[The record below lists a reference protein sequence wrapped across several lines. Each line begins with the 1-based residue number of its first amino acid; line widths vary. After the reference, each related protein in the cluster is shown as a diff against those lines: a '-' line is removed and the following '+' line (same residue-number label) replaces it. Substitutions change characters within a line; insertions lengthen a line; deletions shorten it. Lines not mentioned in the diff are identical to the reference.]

1 MQMDD
6 VTADLRT
13 QHRRAGRDLRKVVS
27 RSAHGSWEPAGDRPD
42 PVGVL
47 HDQDADRVPHLVPIR
62 YGRMAASPFAFYR
75 GAAAVMA
82 ADLADTPVTGIEVQA
97 CGDAHLANF
106 GMYAT
111 PERRLV
117 FDLNDFDETLPG
129 PWEWDVKRLAASFE
143 IAGRS
148 NGYAPGAISAAVTEV
163 GRSYREATAALTRLS
178 TLEEWYFHIDLDT
191 VVAEV
196 DAVIRGEDRS
206 GSMVLTL
213 LGLEVARDR
222 KMIERARRQIAKA
235 RRRTSER
242 ALTRLTEVGPD
253 GGLRI
258 IDQPP
263 LVEPLPLDDVTR
275 RRYDQAFADYLDT
288 LNHDR
293 RHLLQRFRFV
303 ALGRKV
309 VGVGSVGT
317 QALFAVYV
325 DDGGAPLLLQFKQA
339 LASVLESYVGPSE
352 YPTHGERVVAGQ
364 RLMQAASDPFLGWA
378 RVADIGVDY
387 YFRQL
392 RDMKGS
398 FDLAFMSPSG
408 FVHYA
413 RLCGITL
420 ARAHVR
426 SGDGDAI
433 AGYLGDGDVFDRA
446 IASFAA
452 GYADQAE
459 RDHAALRRAIDD
471 GRVPVAYA

>member
-1 MQMDD
+1 MDQ
-6 VTADLRT
+6 VDLDRRA
-13 QHRRAGRDLRKVVS
+13 QHRAAGRDLRKVAN
-27 RSAHGSWEPAGDRPD
+27 RSAHGSWEPTVDRPD
-42 PVGVL
+42 PIEVL
-47 HDQDADRVPHLVPIR
+47 HAQDAARVADLVPIR
-62 YGRMAASPFAFYR
+62 YGRMAASPFAFFR
-75 GAAAVMA
+75 GSAAVMA
-82 ADLADTPVTGIEVQA
+82 ADLADTPVTGIQVQA

-148 NGYAPGAISAAVTEV
+148 NAYSPGVVSTAVLEV
-163 GRSYREATAALTRLS
+163 GRAYREAMLTLTRLS
-178 TLEEWYFHIDLDT
+178 TLEEWYFHVDIDSVL
-191 VVAEV
+191 AEI
-196 DAVIRGEDRS
+196 DAVRRGEDRS
-206 GSMVLTL
+206 GSMALSL
-213 LGLEVARDR
+213 LGLEATRDR
-222 KMIERARRQIAKA
+222 KTIERARRQIEKA

-253 GGLRI
+253 GSLRI

-263 LVEPLPLDDVTR
+263 LVEPIALDDAAR
-275 RRYDQAFADYLDT
+275 RRYDQAFDDYLHT

-293 RHLLQRFRFV
+293 RYLLERFRFV

-339 LASVLESYVGPSE
+339 LASVLEPYVGPSE

-364 RLMQAASDPFLGWA
+364 RMMQSASDAFLGWA
-378 RVADIGVDY
+378 RVADTGVDY

-398 FDLAFMSPSG
+398 FDLAFMSPAG

-413 RLCGITL
+413 RLCGVTL

-426 SGDGDAI
+426 TGDGDAI
-433 AGYLGDGDVFDRA
+433 AGYLGDGGVFDRA

-452 GYADQAE
+452 SYADQAE
-459 RDHAALRRAIDD
+459 RDHAALVKEIDA

>member
-1 MQMDD
+1 MDQ
-6 VTADLRT
+6 VDLDRRA
-13 QHRRAGRDLRKVVS
+13 QHRAAGRDLRKVAN
-27 RSAHGSWEPAGDRPD
+27 RSAHGSWEPTVDRPD
-42 PVGVL
+42 PIEVL
-47 HDQDADRVPHLVPIR
+47 HAQDAARVADLVPIR
-62 YGRMAASPFAFYR
+62 YGRMAASPFAFFR
-75 GAAAVMA
+75 GSAAVMA
-82 ADLADTPVTGIEVQA
+82 ADLADTPVTGIQVQA

-148 NGYAPGAISAAVTEV
+148 NAYSPGVVSTAVLEV
-163 GRSYREATAALTRLS
+163 GRAYREAMLTLTRLS
-178 TLEEWYFHIDLDT
+178 TLEEWYFHVDIDSVL
-191 VVAEV
+191 AEI
-196 DAVIRGEDRS
+196 DAVRRGEDRS
-206 GSMVLTL
+206 GSMALSL
-213 LGLEVARDR
+213 LGLEATRDR
-222 KMIERARRQIAKA
+222 KTIERARRQIEKA

-253 GGLRI
+253 GSLRI

-263 LVEPLPLDDVTR
+263 LVEPIALDDAAR
-275 RRYDQAFADYLDT
+275 RRYDQAFDDYLHT

-293 RHLLQRFRFV
+293 RYLLERFRFV

-339 LASVLESYVGPSE
+339 LASVLEPYVGPSE

-364 RLMQAASDPFLGWA
+364 RMMQSASDAFLGWA
-378 RVADIGVDY
+378 RVADTGVDY

-398 FDLAFMSPSG
+398 FDLAFMSPAG

-413 RLCGITL
+413 RLCGVTL

-426 SGDGDAI
+426 TGDGDAI
-433 AGYLGDGDVFDRA
+433 AGYLGDGGVFDRA

-452 GYADQAE
+452 SYADQAE

>member
-1 MQMDD
+1 MAEPN
-6 VTADLRT
+6 VDLRA
-13 QHRRAGRDLRKVVS
+13 QHRVAGRELRKVAN
-27 RSAHGSWEPAGDRPD
+27 RSSHGSWEPLVDRPD
-42 PVGVL
+42 PVEVL
-47 HDQDADRVPHLVPIR
+47 RAQDAARVPELVPIR

-82 ADLADTPVTGIEVQA
+82 ADLATTPVTGIQVQA

-148 NGYAPGAISAAVTEV
+148 NAYPPGVVGTAVLEV
-163 GRSYREATAALTRLS
+163 GRAYRETMAVLTRLS
-178 TLEEWYFHIDLDT
+178 TLEEWYFHVDIDSVL
-191 VVAEV
+191 AEV
-196 DAVIRGEDRS
+196 DAVRRGEDRS
-206 GSMVLTL
+206 ASTMLSL
-213 LGLEVARDR
+213 LGLEASRDR
-222 KMIERARRQIAKA
+222 KTIERARRQIEKA

-253 GGLRI
+253 GVLRV

-263 LVEPLPLDDVTR
+263 LVEPIPLDDAAR
-275 RRYDQAFADYLDT
+275 RRYDHAFADYLQT

-293 RHLLQRFRFV
+293 RHLLERFRFV

-339 LASVLESYVGPSE
+339 LASVLEPYAGPSE

-364 RLMQAASDPFLGWA
+364 RLMQAASDAFLGWA
-378 RVADIGVDY
+378 RVEDTGVDY

-398 FDLAFMSPSG
+398 FDLAFMSPAG

-413 RLCGITL
+413 RLCGVTL

-426 SGDGDAI
+426 SGDGDAL
-433 AGYLGDGDVFDRA
+433 AGYLGDGGVFDRA
-446 IASFAA
+446 IASFAVA
-452 GYADQAE
+452 YADQAE
-459 RDHAALRRAIDD
+459 RDHAALQRAIDD
-471 GRVPVAYA
+471 GLVPVAYA

>member
-1 MQMDD
+1 MEQMDL
-6 VTADLRT
+6 DLRA
-13 QHRRAGRDLRKVVS
+13 QHRIAGRDLRKVAN
-27 RSAHGSWEPAGDRPD
+27 RSAHGSWEPTADRRD
-42 PVGVL
+42 PVEVL
-47 HDQDADRVPHLVPIR
+47 HAQDADRVAGLVPIR

-82 ADLADTPVTGIEVQA
+82 ADLADTPVTGIEVQT

-148 NGYAPGAISAAVTEV
+148 NAYSPGIVSTAVLEV
-163 GRSYREATAALTRLS
+163 GRAYREATTTLTRLS
-178 TLEEWYFHIDLDT
+178 TLEEWYFHVDIDSVL
-191 VVAEV
+191 AEI
-196 DAVIRGEDRS
+196 DAVRRGEDRS
-206 GSMVLTL
+206 GSMALSL
-213 LGLEVARDR
+213 LGLEATRDR
-222 KMIERARRQIAKA
+222 KTIERARRQIEKA

-242 ALTRLTEVGPD
+242 ALTRLTEVAPD
-253 GGLRI
+253 GSLRI

-263 LVEPLPLDDVTR
+263 LVEPIALDDAAR
-275 RRYDQAFADYLDT
+275 RRYDQAFGDYLHT

-293 RHLLQRFRFV
+293 RYLLERFRFV

-339 LASVLESYVGPSE
+339 MASVLEPYVGPSE

-364 RLMQAASDPFLGWA
+364 RMMQAASDAFLGWA
-378 RVADIGVDY
+378 RVADTGVDY

-398 FDLAFMSPSG
+398 FDLAFMSPAG

-413 RLCGITL
+413 RLCGVTL

-426 SGDGDAI
+426 TGDGDAI
-433 AGYLGDGDVFDRA
+433 AGYLGDGGVFDRA
-446 IASFAA
+446 IASFASA
-452 GYADQAE
+452 YADQAE

-471 GRVPVAYA
+471 GRIPVAYA

>member
-1 MQMDD
+1 
-6 VTADLRT
+6 
-13 QHRRAGRDLRKVVS
+13 
-27 RSAHGSWEPAGDRPD
+27 
-42 PVGVL
+42 
-47 HDQDADRVPHLVPIR
+47 
-62 YGRMAASPFAFYR
+62 
-75 GAAAVMA
+75 MA
-82 ADLADTPVTGIEVQA
+82 ADLADTPVTGIQVQA

-148 NGYAPGAISAAVTEV
+148 NAYSPGVVSTAVLEV
-163 GRSYREATAALTRLS
+163 GRAYREAMLTLTRLS
-178 TLEEWYFHIDLDT
+178 TLEEWYFHVDIDSVL
-191 VVAEV
+191 AEI
-196 DAVIRGEDRS
+196 DAVRRGEDRS
-206 GSMVLTL
+206 GSMALSL
-213 LGLEVARDR
+213 LGLEATRDR
-222 KMIERARRQIAKA
+222 KTIERARRQIEKA

-253 GGLRI
+253 GSLRI

-263 LVEPLPLDDVTR
+263 LVEPIALDDAAR
-275 RRYDQAFADYLDT
+275 RRYDQAFDDYLHT

-293 RHLLQRFRFV
+293 RYLLERFRFV

-339 LASVLESYVGPSE
+339 LASVLEPYVGPSE

-364 RLMQAASDPFLGWA
+364 RMMQSASDAFLGWA
-378 RVADIGVDY
+378 RVADTGVDY

-398 FDLAFMSPSG
+398 FDLAFMSPAG

-413 RLCGITL
+413 RLCGVTL

-426 SGDGDAI
+426 TGDGDAI
-433 AGYLGDGDVFDRA
+433 AGYLGDGGVFDRA

-452 GYADQAE
+452 SYADQAE

>member
-1 MQMDD
+1 MADTTIPMDD
-6 VTADLRT
+6 RSL
-13 QHRRAGRDLRKVVS
+13 HRATGRSLRKVAN
-27 RSAHGSWEPAGDRPD
+27 RSAHGSWEPSPDRPD
-42 PVGVL
+42 PIEVL
-47 HDQDADRVPHLVPIR
+47 RAQDAERVPELVPIR
-62 YGRMAASPFAFYR
+62 YGRMAASPFAFFR

-82 ADLADTPVTGIEVQA
+82 ADLADTPVTGIQVQA

-148 NGYAPGAISAAVTEV
+148 NAYSPGVVSTAVLEV
-163 GRSYREATAALTRLS
+163 GRAYRETVNTLTRLS
-178 TLEEWYFHIDLDT
+178 TLDEWYFHVDIDAVLS
-191 VVAEV
+191 EV
-196 DAVIRGEDRS
+196 DAARRGEDRS
-206 GSMVLTL
+206 SSMALSL
-213 LGLEVARDR
+213 LGLEATRDR
-222 KMIERARRQIAKA
+222 KTIERARRQIEKA
-235 RRRTSER
+235 RKRTGER
-242 ALTRLTEVGPD
+242 ALARLTEVGPD
-253 GGLRI
+253 GHLRI
-258 IDQPP
+258 IDAPP
-263 LVEPLPLDDVTR
+263 LVEPIPLDDVLR
-275 RRYDQAFADYLDT
+275 RRYEQAFGDYLST

-293 RHLLQRFRFV
+293 RHLLERFRFV

-325 DDGGAPLLLQFKQA
+325 DDGGFPLLLQFKQA
-339 LASVLESYVGPSE
+339 LASVLEPYVGPSE

-364 RLMQAASDPFLGWA
+364 RLLQAASDAFLGWA
-378 RVADIGVDY
+378 RVEETGVDY

-398 FDLAFMSPSG
+398 FDLAFMSPAG

-413 RLCGITL
+413 RLCGVTL

-433 AGYLGDGDVFDRA
+433 SGYLGEGGVFERA

-452 GYADQAE
+452 SYADQAE
-459 RDHAALRRAIDD
+459 RDHAALVKEIDA